1 MDNKFTIND
10 LDSISSQ
17 YKETN
22 EQYGKLNIE
31 ISELDKL
38 IDNVSSRKEKNL
50 LITDKEKLQIQAKA
64 AKESLS
70 KILNLYFKQLI
81 IVPGDESKFEYLTGI
96 PVEVVDL
103 DIPNRCALIV
113 EKKGSRSHKS
123 FEESDNYGTHISLLL
138 ENKILNHADLFF
150 K

>member
-1 MDNKFTIND
+1 M
-10 LDSISSQ
+10 
-17 YKETN
+17 
-22 EQYGKLNIE
+22 
-31 ISELDKL
+31 
-38 IDNVSSRKEKNL
+38 

-64 AKESLS
+64 AKEGLS

-103 DIPNRCALIV
+103 DIPNRGALIV

-138 ENKILNHADLFF
+138 ENKILGIINAQLTQSEWSSRWDNGAERIYYGLPVAR
-150 K
+150 KNEGK